1 MTDEVKIPDTIDE
14 KLDRLI
20 SDVAQVKSDV
30 AQVKQNTSTLAYLSV
45 KMIYKREVDGE
56 AIMDLTKKIAENNIT
71 DIFADIRQ
79 TFHVP

>member
-1 MTDEVKIPDTIDE
+1 MADEVKIPATIDE

-20 SDVAQVKSDV
+20 SDV

-45 KMIYKREVDGE
+45 KMLYKSEVDGE
-56 AIMDLTKKIAENNIT
+56 AVMDLTKKIVENNIT

-79 TFHVP
+79 TFHIP